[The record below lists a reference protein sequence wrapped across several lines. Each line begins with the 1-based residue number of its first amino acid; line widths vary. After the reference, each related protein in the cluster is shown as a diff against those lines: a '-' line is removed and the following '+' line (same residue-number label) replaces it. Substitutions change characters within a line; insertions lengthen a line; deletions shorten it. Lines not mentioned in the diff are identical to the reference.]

1 MRFKILVTMLLV
13 ITAVVG
19 IITFT
24 MATRFHEDKKTYIHD
39 LASVVALNTAEESHS
54 LLAGYRE
61 RLQVYAR
68 LLHERDL
75 SPEQKRRILTELFE
89 NIRDFVA
96 ASVYRGG
103 EQQASI
109 YDIKALSAAGLT
121 EKEILAHWKDH
132 PPPFD
137 RVKAKGVSIERSDVS
152 GKTPVLAMAIPYQ
165 EGNGGK
171 KGVLVALFRL
181 DGLLRIMGRSRL
193 FETFLVDGHGNL
205 LAHGDPK
212 QVAQRTKEIWVPDS
226 VMARSKQS
234 EVATLE
240 YSRGNTEMI
249 GGFASVQ
256 VDDLLTG
263 VRIPKAVA
271 YIASRSLLTS
281 LGYVSLAL
289 LLSSTLLSM
298 IWSRRVT
305 QPIIRLHD
313 ATKEVGK
320 GKFDI
325 RVNPTS
331 SDEIGDLALS
341 FNQMTQELTSREEA
355 LKQTQAQLIQSEKLA
370 AFGQLGAGIA
380 HEVKNP
386 LAGILGYVQLSM
398 RKVGPETPLH
408 GNLKII
414 EKETKRCKTI
424 IDNLLK
430 FTRQEVVDRKPIEVN
445 GVIEDTSALV
455 EHQLGMHQIRLEKS
469 LAEGL
474 LPILGNANQLQQVLL
489 NIILNAQQA
498 MEGKPGVVRLETEIL
513 DEGWIEVR
521 VRDTGPGI
529 PKEIQSRLFDPF
541 FTTKPAGK
549 GTGLG
554 LSVSYGIVRDHEGE
568 IQVESEPGEGALFRI
583 RLPALRPGESAGN
596 GSRRG
601 RPEEVAHA

>member
-1 MRFKILVTMLLV
+1 
-13 ITAVVG
+13 
-19 IITFT
+19 
-24 MATRFHEDKKTYIHD
+24 
-39 LASVVALNTAEESHS
+39 
-54 LLAGYRE
+54 
-61 RLQVYAR
+61 
-68 LLHERDL
+68 
-75 SPEQKRRILTELFE
+75 
-89 NIRDFVA
+89 
-96 ASVYRGG
+96 
-103 EQQASI
+103 
-109 YDIKALSAAGLT
+109 
-121 EKEILAHWKDH
+121 
-132 PPPFD
+132 
-137 RVKAKGVSIERSDVS
+137 
-152 GKTPVLAMAIPYQ
+152 
-165 EGNGGK
+165 
-171 KGVLVALFRL
+171 
-181 DGLLRIMGRSRL
+181 
-193 FETFLVDGHGNL
+193 
-205 LAHGDPK
+205 
-212 QVAQRTKEIWVPDS
+212 
-226 VMARSKQS
+226 
-234 EVATLE
+234 
-240 YSRGNTEMI
+240 
-249 GGFASVQ
+249 
-256 VDDLLTG
+256 
-263 VRIPKAVA
+263 
-271 YIASRSLLTS
+271 
-281 LGYVSLAL
+281 
-289 LLSSTLLSM
+289 M

-355 LKQTQAQLIQSEKLA
+355 LKQTQAQLVQSEKLA

-408 GNLKII
+408 VNLKII